1 MKDERKT
8 KDELLKEL
16 RPIRKSLDEPDVLSI
31 ANEKAEKTISMP
43 KEILLN
49 NLKELVSH
57 ESMDMKILWANR
69 VACERGGMTIDEI
82 VGRYCYVVW
91 AGRTEPCPDCPVLNA
106 MKTGRPRE
114 REVIDKNGN
123 AWLIHGYAIRDSKGN
138 ITSGMEIALDI
149 TDRKKAQNNLQKYR
163 DHLEELVEKRT
174 LELSGI
180 NEHLRKE
187 MKERIDIEKQ
197 LKKRDRELEKKS
209 RYLEEANTALRVLLK
224 QREKDKRELE
234 ESVLTNVEKSLLP
247 YLEKLKK
254 ARSSTDQNTY
264 LDILESSMNSIISPF
279 YRNIT
284 LKQFNL
290 TPKEIEIATLV
301 KEGKSTKEIAELL
314 ILSPRTIDLHRLNIR
329 QKLGL
334 KSKRINLRSTLLSY
348 S

>member
-8 KDELLKEL
+8 KNELIKEL
-16 RPIRKSLDEPDVLSI
+16 RLIRKRLAETGGLSVS
-31 ANEKAEKTISMP
+31 NEKAEKPISVP

-57 ESMDMKILWANR
+57 EGRDMKILWANR
-69 VACERGGMTIDEI
+69 IACERGGKTIDEI
-82 VGRYCYVVW
+82 VGLQCYEVW
-91 AGRTEPCPDCPVLNA
+91 AGRTEPCPDCPVLSA
-106 MKTGRPRE
+106 MKTGRSHE
-114 REVIDKNGN
+114 REVIDKDGN
-123 AWLIHGYAIRDSKGN
+123 AWLIHGYPIRDSKGN

-149 TDRKKAQNNLQKYR
+149 TDRKKAENNLQKYR
-163 DHLEELVEKRT
+163 DHLEELVQNRT
-174 LELSGI
+174 LELSRI
-180 NEHLRKE
+180 NEQLRKE

-197 LKKRDRELEKKS
+197 LKKRERELKKKS
-209 RYLEEANTALRVLLK
+209 RYLEEANIALRVLLQ

-234 ESVLTNVEKSLLP
+234 ENFMINVEKSLLP
-247 YLEKLKK
+247 YLEKLRK
-254 ARSSTDQNTY
+254 ARSSSDRNTY
-264 LDILESSMNSIISPF
+264 LDILESSMNSIVSPF

-284 LKQFNL
+284 LKQLNL

-329 QKLGL
+329 NKLGL
-334 KSKRINLRSTLLSY
+334 KSKNANLRSTLLSY

>member
-1 MKDERKT
+1 MKDDRKT
-8 KDELLKEL
+8 KTELIEELKSM
-16 RPIRKSLDEPDVLSI
+16 RKRFAEPDGLSVG
-31 ANEKAEKTISMP
+31 NEKAEKTISVP

-49 NLKELVSH
+49 ILKELVSH

-82 VGRYCYVVW
+82 VGRHCYEVW
-91 AGRTEPCPDCPVLNA
+91 AGRTDPCPDCPVEKA
-106 MKTGRPRE
+106 IKTGQPHE
-114 REVIDKNGN
+114 REVIDKDGN
-123 AWLIHGYAIRDSKGN
+123 AWLIHGYPIRDSKGN

-149 TDRKKAQNNLQKYR
+149 TDRKEAENNLQKYR
-163 DHLEELVEKRT
+163 DHLEELVERRT
-174 LELSGI
+174 LELSRI
-180 NEHLRKE
+180 NQQLRKE

-197 LKKRDRELEKKS
+197 LKKRERELKKKS
-209 RYLEEANTALRVLLK
+209 RYLEEANIALRVLLE
-224 QREKDKRELE
+224 QREKDKRALE
-234 ESVLTNVEKSLLP
+234 ENVMINVEKSLLP
-247 YLEKLKK
+247 YIEKLRKT
-254 ARSSTDQNTY
+254 RSPFDRNTY
-264 LDILESSMNSIISPF
+264 LDILESSMNSIVSPF

-284 LKQFNL
+284 LKQLNL

-334 KSKRINLRSTLLSY
+334 KSKSVNLRSTLLSY